1 MPSQQVPFESK
12 NYDFF
17 TFFDNDVLPAP
28 ELEDCRVGRNLN
40 QEIESLATRLS
51 QTPIFLS
58 GDKSEVKQKN
68 YKVMLTDLYKLGYLY
83 GIHSMTLIASI
94 IEDLLDELEKNNELK
109 D

>member
-1 MPSQQVPFESK
+1 MPLQQVPFESK

-94 IEDLLDELEKNNELK
+94 IEDLLDELEKNNEPR